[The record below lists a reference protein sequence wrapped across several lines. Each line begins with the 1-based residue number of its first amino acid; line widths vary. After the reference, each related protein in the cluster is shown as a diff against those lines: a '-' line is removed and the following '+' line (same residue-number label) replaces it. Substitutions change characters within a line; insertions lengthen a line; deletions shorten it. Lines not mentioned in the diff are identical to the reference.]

1 MEGGKSFQ
9 FLNLERQ
16 GYLFMRQKKQ
26 SEVLKSFQV
35 RTMIYLFLVVLLF
48 LGAFFN
54 INVLKNN
61 LEGKGD
67 LIKYANQYRLGSKK
81 LTSSVRG
88 YASTGNED
96 YYNDYIKELEVDK
109 NRDIALENMNRLGL
123 TEEEWKTIDQIS
135 NFSNELVPLEKASME
150 KVKEGNLEGA
160 REDVFGDD
168 YQAVIMQI
176 NSLTDKFINEL
187 EIRSTNECDSFYYML
202 IGIFLLGI
210 IFLGFVVVISVKLL
224 RFSRKELIVPIQ
236 KVEKSMEEL
245 ESGELGYVCDLE
257 INETETGSMA
267 KAMQS
272 TQNRLK
278 AIIGEITNVLG
289 EMAGKRLDL
298 SVHEEYVGEFS
309 SIRSALEQIL
319 DNMNQVFHGI
329 INAAES
335 VNEGAMQLATVAQ
348 DLAEGSTSQAS
359 DIDEITHLVRGMKES
374 IYQSEKQAKDSAVAS
389 EKVGTSLRAC
399 GEKIM
404 DLGCSIGDISASSK
418 KIGGIIDTINEIAEQ
433 TNLLALNAAIEAAR
447 AGENG
452 RGFAVVANEV
462 KKLAEASSGAV
473 GETTNLIETTLRLVE
488 DGKKLADDTV
498 EELGAVMINAEDAN
512 VMMKEISENA
522 RQNVSSI
529 DKISKH
535 LEEVSSITES
545 LSATAQETA
554 ATSEEQ
560 TSQMQVLYG
569 MLEEFKLRT

>member
-1 MEGGKSFQ
+1 
-9 FLNLERQ
+9 
-16 GYLFMRQKKQ
+16 
-26 SEVLKSFQV
+26 
-35 RTMIYLFLVVLLF
+35 
-48 LGAFFN
+48 
-54 INVLKNN
+54 
-61 LEGKGD
+61 
-67 LIKYANQYRLGSKK
+67 
-81 LTSSVRG
+81 
-88 YASTGNED
+88 
-96 YYNDYIKELEVDK
+96 
-109 NRDIALENMNRLGL
+109 
-123 TEEEWKTIDQIS
+123 
-135 NFSNELVPLEKASME
+135 
-150 KVKEGNLEGA
+150 
-160 REDVFGDD
+160 
-168 YQAVIMQI
+168 
-176 NSLTDKFINEL
+176 
-187 EIRSTNECDSFYYML
+187 
-202 IGIFLLGI
+202 
-210 IFLGFVVVISVKLL
+210 
-224 RFSRKELIVPIQ
+224 
-236 KVEKSMEEL
+236 MEEL

-257 INETETGSMA
+257 INDTETGSMA

-278 AIIGEITNVLG
+278 AIIGEITNILG

-298 SVHEEYVGEFS
+298 AVHEEYVGEFS
-309 SIRSALEQIL
+309 NIRSALEQIL

-359 DIDEITHLVRGMKES
+359 DIDEITHLVRGMKEK
-374 IYQSEKQAKDSAVAS
+374 IYQSEQQAKDSAIAS
-389 EKVGTSLRAC
+389 EKVGTSLRTC

-452 RGFAVVANEV
+452 KGFAVVANEV

-498 EELGAVMINAEDAN
+498 EELGSVMIKAEDAN
-512 VMMKEISENA
+512 AMMKEISESA
-522 RQNVSSI
+522 RENVSSI

-545 LSATAQETA
+545 LSATAQQTA

>member
-1 MEGGKSFQ
+1 M
-9 FLNLERQ
+9 
-16 GYLFMRQKKQ
+16 
-26 SEVLKSFQV
+26 
-35 RTMIYLFLVVLLF
+35 
-48 LGAFFN
+48 
-54 INVLKNN
+54 
-61 LEGKGD
+61 
-67 LIKYANQYRLGSKK
+67 
-81 LTSSVRG
+81 
-88 YASTGNED
+88 
-96 YYNDYIKELEVDK
+96 
-109 NRDIALENMNRLGL
+109 
-123 TEEEWKTIDQIS
+123 
-135 NFSNELVPLEKASME
+135 
-150 KVKEGNLEGA
+150 
-160 REDVFGDD
+160 
-168 YQAVIMQI
+168 
-176 NSLTDKFINEL
+176 
-187 EIRSTNECDSFYYML
+187 
-202 IGIFLLGI
+202 
-210 IFLGFVVVISVKLL
+210 
-224 RFSRKELIVPIQ
+224 
-236 KVEKSMEEL
+236 
-245 ESGELGYVCDLE
+245 
-257 INETETGSMA
+257 
-267 KAMQS
+267 
-272 TQNRLK
+272 
-278 AIIGEITNVLG
+278 
-289 EMAGKRLDL
+289 
-298 SVHEEYVGEFS
+298 
-309 SIRSALEQIL
+309 
-319 DNMNQVFHGI
+319 
-329 INAAES
+329 
-335 VNEGAMQLATVAQ
+335 
-348 DLAEGSTSQAS
+348 
-359 DIDEITHLVRGMKES
+359 
-374 IYQSEKQAKDSAVAS
+374 
-389 EKVGTSLRAC
+389 GTSLRAC